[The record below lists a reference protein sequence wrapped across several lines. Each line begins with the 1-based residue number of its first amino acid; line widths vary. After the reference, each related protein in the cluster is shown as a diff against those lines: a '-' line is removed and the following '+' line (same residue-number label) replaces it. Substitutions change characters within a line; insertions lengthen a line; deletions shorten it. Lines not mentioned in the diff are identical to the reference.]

1 MKATRELIDAFRVTA
16 DRIESGEYKFDWWE
30 TEHCWCGCLA
40 QTVLN
45 LNAAELYDLQ
55 SKQPNFHRCWSIL
68 SRERMICS
76 TTGLPM
82 NKILRVLHDI
92 GITTTEDINNIE
104 HLKDNDGKSGH
115 CYKEYAGIQWMR
127 DKADQLEKQLL
138 NENVITTNKVVQVQS
153 VGV

>member
-16 DRIESGEYKFDWWE
+16 DRIESGEYKFNWYNSNN
-30 TEHCWCGCLA
+30 CWCGCLA

-45 LNAAELYDLQ
+45 INDVELHKLKKQQNYDGGVWTDTA
-55 SKQPNFHRCWSIL
+55 SNR
-68 SRERMICS
+68 CS
-76 TTGLPM
+76 TTGLP
-82 NKILRVLHDI
+82 LHDVLLALYKI
-92 GITTTEDINNIE
+92 GIITKKDVDEIE
-104 HLKDNDGKSGH
+104 HIGRNAADDGGFDN
-115 CYKEYAGIQWMR
+115 EENGIKWMR